1 MLKQCKGGYKLIDF
15 IKQYNN
21 IAPLTIFIIKAAIQ
35 LKAAAITLTLISTL
49 ISILAITPNS
59 TTPKFI
65 LLIVKNA
72 FAKALLN
79 LKKYYYNIKNKFYNK
94 EY

>member
-1 MLKQCKGGYKLIDF
+1 MLKQYKKSYKLINL

-21 IAPLTIFIIKAAIQ
+21 IAPPTISIIKAIIQ
-35 LKAAAITLTLISTL
+35 LKAIATTPTPTLTLIL
-49 ISILAITPNS
+49 ILAITPNL
-59 TTPKFI
+59 TAPKFI
-65 LLIVKNA
+65 LLIVKNT